1 MPDKSLTTGKSK
13 AYPRHIQGISKAKL
27 RIQGRPKANPR
38 QIQGKSKAELAGFL
52 KAELNRHAKDVYNAA
67 PLVSYIPCQRGN
79 PFETPAST
87 SRKPDALRLSPTL
100 NTYNKLQALRAG
112 LIQLIDTTDLTRS
125 RAAPP
130 ACRGKVSPPRQTE
143 ARAKRTLY
151 LCG

>member
-1 MPDKSLTTGKSK
+1 MPDKGLTTGKSK
-13 AYPRHIQGISKAKL
+13 AD
-27 RIQGRPKANPR
+27 PR
-38 QIQGKSKAELAGFL
+38 QIQGKLKADPRQIQGRAGRVL
-52 KAELNRHAKDVYNAA
+52 KAELNRHAKDVYNGA
-67 PLVSYIPCQRGN
+67 PLVSYIPCQRVC

-100 NTYNKLQALRAG
+100 NTYNKLQAHRAG